1 MQREKSVVELEE
13 SMLKI
18 RKSVSGQEENKSFV
32 NSQTENYE
40 KMYAEYE
47 DRLAT
52 EASNGNIDI
61 EDCNQKLVEFNP
73 EGMAYANFFF
83 TEESA
88 FADELLSSENETKPA
103 TN

>member
-1 MQREKSVVELEE
+1 MQREKSVDELEE
-13 SMLKI
+13 EMLKI
-18 RKSVSGQEENKSFV
+18 RKSMSGHEEKKSFV

-40 KMYAEYE
+40 QLYAEYE

-52 EASNGNIDI
+52 EASNGTIDI
-61 EDCNQKLVEFNP
+61 EDCSQKLVNYDP
-73 EGMAYANFFF
+73 EGQAYANFFF

-88 FADELLSSENETKPA
+88 FADEILSSEIETKPA